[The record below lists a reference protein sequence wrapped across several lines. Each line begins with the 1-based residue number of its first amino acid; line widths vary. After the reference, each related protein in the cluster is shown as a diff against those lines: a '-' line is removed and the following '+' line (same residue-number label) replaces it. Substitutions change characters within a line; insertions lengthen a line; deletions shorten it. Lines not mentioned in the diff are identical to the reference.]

1 MTHHNQRYAD
11 RLLYAVREGT
21 IPEADRAQ
29 AIAEAH
35 AHATIAIAEELEL
48 ANLIA
53 AYGLF
58 ADGGVDDRLEHPLAE
73 LIIRRSIRH
82 RLGLFPELDPT
93 GDVPNGGDGEDD
105 EEARRGDRR

>member
-11 RLLYAVREGT
+11 RLLYAVREGI

-29 AIAEAH
+29 AIAEAQ

-58 ADGGVDDRLEHPLAE
+58 ADGVDDRLEHPLAE
-73 LIIRRSIRH
+73 LIVRRSIRH

-93 GDVPNGGDGEDD
+93 GDAPNGESEDD
-105 EEARRGDRR
+105 EEGRRGDRG